1 MTKRHRTIVTLLGAV
16 GALLAALAF
25 AAPVPVDTL
34 PSAFGTVTSQQ
45 MLHAFRQAAWNQFYK
60 DAVWL
65 DNWSAPTG
73 TTGWQNI
80 DSNPSIAV
88 AKFVQFLVLLKNQNQ
103 SGLYDLLAER
113 HDSGMQ
119 KIGQAFA
126 YAHGN
131 VQGAVDYTM
140 NVQGVSRYLASDN
153 VVANNAAV
161 GIDALLYLQA
171 SWCDVDPAVAWD
183 SWQKAK
189 VQFDAAG
196 LVMRPYACA
205 APGPTPTPSPPGPTP
220 TPTPTPPPGS
230 TPTPTPTG
238 QYTVTIGCNPPLTCS
253 PIVVNVP
260 PSGLT
265 LTLAPK

>member
-1 MTKRHRTIVTLLGAV
+1 MKKITVLAAFGLIV
-16 GALLAALAF
+16 AALAF
-25 AAPVPVDTL
+25 AAPVPVDAL
-34 PSAFGTVTSQQ
+34 PTTFGTVTSQQ

-65 DNWSAPTG
+65 DNWSGPTG
-73 TTGWQNI
+73 TNGYAAI
-80 DSNPSIAV
+80 DPNPNVSIT
-88 AKFVQFLVLLKNQNQ
+88 KLVQFLVILRQNG

-119 KIGQAFA
+119 KIGQAFT
-126 YAHGN
+126 YSKGD
-131 VQGAVDYTM
+131 VRGAANYTM
-140 NVQGVSRYLASDN
+140 DTQGVSRYLSSDR
-153 VVANNAAV
+153 VVQNNAAV

-171 SWCDVDPAVAWD
+171 AWCDVDPAVAWD

-205 APGPTPTPSPPGPTP
+205 APGPTPTP
-220 TPTPTPPPGS
+220 TPTPTPPPGA
-230 TPTPTPTG
+230 TPTPTPVPG
-238 QYTVTIGCNPPLTCS
+238 AYTLTISCNPPLQCS
-253 PIVVNVP
+253 PLVVNVP
-260 PSGLT
+260 PAGLS